1 MSVSLTLCLPRVREY
16 IEIIISLGE
25 DTRTLIFGD
34 RELRDG
40 IANNERK
47 KKKRNGSRLKTD
59 AD

>member
-47 KKKRNGSRLKTD
+47 KKKKETEAG
-59 AD
+59 